1 MTGISVDATVRVR
14 DVTVAVELPPGSC
27 TAVIGPNGAGKST
40 FVGLLSGALRPDAGT
55 VAVHGRTLAGP
66 GGFVPPHKRGVALL
80 EQRSLL
86 FPHLDVLANAMFGL
100 RAHGVARHE
109 ARRTALAALEQAGC
123 AGLADRRPHQLSGG
137 QAQRV
142 ALARALAVRPEVV
155 LLDEPMAA
163 LDVASAPGL
172 RGVLRAQLADRTAVL
187 VTHDLLDVLTLASH
201 VVVLEQGRV
210 VEQGPVAEVLPRPR
224 SRFLADFTGVTL
236 LVGELVDGGL
246 QLADGTVVAG
256 LAGDDATAG
265 PGWASIPANAVG
277 LHLHSPHGSPRNA
290 FGVVVRSVEPRGPVV
305 RVVVELAGQT
315 LVADLTTAAVA
326 ELEVAPGLRLVASIK
341 ATAVTLY

>member
-1 MTGISVDATVRVR
+1 MTGIRVDATVEVR
-14 DVTVAVELPPGSC
+14 DVALAVDLPRGSC

-40 FVGLLSGALRPDAGT
+40 LVGLLSGSVRPDSGT
-55 VAVHGRTLAGP
+55 VAVHGRALAGP
-66 GGFVPPHKRGVALL
+66 AGFVPPHRRGVALL

-100 RAHGVARHE
+100 RSHGVAGDE
-109 ARRTALAALEQAGC
+109 ARKAALTALAEVGC
-123 AGLADRRPHQLSGG
+123 AGLAGRRPHQLSGG

-142 ALARALAVRPEVV
+142 ALARALAVRPDVV

-163 LDVASAPGL
+163 LDVASAPEL
-172 RGVLRAQLADRTAVL
+172 RGLLRAQLADRTAVL

-201 VVVLEQGRV
+201 VIVLERGRV

-224 SRFLADFTGVTL
+224 SRFLADFTGVNL
-236 LVGELVDGGL
+236 LSGELVDGGL
-246 QLADGTVVAG
+246 RLADGTVVAG

-265 PGWASIPANAVG
+265 PGWAAIPSNSVG

-290 FGVVVRSVEPRGPVV
+290 FDVVVRSLEPRGPVV
-305 RVVVELAGQT
+305 RVVVELAGQA
-315 LVADLTTAAVA
+315 LAADLTTGAVA
-326 ELEVAPGLRLVASIK
+326 ELGVAPGLRLVASAK

>member
-1 MTGISVDATVRVR
+1 MTGIRVDAAVRVR
-14 DVTVAVELPPGSC
+14 DVVLDLDLPEGSC
-27 TAVIGPNGAGKST
+27 TAAIGPNGAGKST
-40 FVGLLSGALRPDAGT
+40 FVGLLSGALRPDTGT
-55 VAVHGRTLAGP
+55 VAIHGRTVAGP

-100 RAHGVARHE
+100 RSRGVPRHTARAE
-109 ARRTALAALEQAGC
+109 ALAQLERVGC
-123 AGLADRRPHQLSGG
+123 ADLTHRRPNQLSGG

-142 ALARALAVRPEVV
+142 ALARALAIKPDVV

-163 LDVASAPGL
+163 MDVAAAPEIRSLL
-172 RGVLRAQLADRTAVL
+172 RTHLAGRTSVL

-201 VVVLEQGRV
+201 VVVLERGRV
-210 VEQGPVAEVLPRPR
+210 VEQGRVADVLPRPR
-224 SRFLADFTGVTL
+224 SQFLADFTGVNL
-236 LVGELVDGGL
+236 LFGDLVDGGL
-246 QLADGTVVAG
+246 RLADGTVVAG

-277 LHLHSPHGSPRNA
+277 LHLADPHGSPRNA
-290 FGVVVRSVEPRGPVV
+290 VDVVVRAVEPRGPVV
-305 RVVVELAGQT
+305 RVVVDLAGQA
-315 LVADLTTAAVA
+315 LAADLTTGAVA
-326 ELEVAPGLRLVASIK
+326 ELGVEPGLRLVASIK